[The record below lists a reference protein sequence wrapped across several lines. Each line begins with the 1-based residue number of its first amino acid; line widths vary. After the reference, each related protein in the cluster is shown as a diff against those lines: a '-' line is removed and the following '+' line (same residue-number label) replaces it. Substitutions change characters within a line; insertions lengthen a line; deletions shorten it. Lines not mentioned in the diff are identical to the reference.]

1 MKRIDKFINKFGP
14 SFDPLI
20 FSFDGVSYLTRRNS
34 DGTTS
39 YRELKPQKG
48 TYYVDRTSNDSLER
62 MG

>member
-1 MKRIDKFINKFGP
+1 MKRIDKFIDKYGP

-20 FSFDGVSYLTRRNS
+20 FSFDGESYITHRNS

-48 TYYVDRTSNDSLER
+48 TYHVDRTSNDCS
-62 MG
+62 